1 MERISVRRI
10 SPILHRERAGQ
21 AFPQE
26 HGPAVGEPKQVGEHP
41 KPGSI
46 PLFWRDSK
54 WKKKKAGK
62 PFCSVRHFLRI
73 YSHGVLP

>member
-54 WKKKKAGK
+54 WKISYKKFIKCFVALTDIK
-62 PFCSVRHFLRI
+62 
-73 YSHGVLP
+73 